1 MALYWND
8 IRNFAGKLTLP
19 RLWNAGKILSS
30 YYLSRWTGKPVQ
42 WGLPFN
48 ISIEPTTTCNLG
60 CPECPSGL
68 RSFTRPTGNLEF
80 ELYKKVLDD
89 CKDHLIYQYFYFQ
102 GEPYMH
108 PQFLD
113 LVKLANENKVYSV
126 TSTNAHFLT
135 DRKAKE
141 TVESGLD
148 RIIISLDGTDQE
160 TYEQYRVNGKMDKVI
175 EGTKRLVEWKT
186 KLKSPTPH
194 IILQFLV
201 VKPNEHQIDEVKA
214 MGVELGV
221 DEVKLKTAQIYDYAK
236 GSPLIPENEQY
247 SRYAKQPDGTYQI
260 KSAWH
265 DHCWKL
271 WHACVVTWDGRV
283 VPCCFDKDASHQMG
297 DLRKHRLSEIW
308 WDRDYAAFRGQ
319 VLKGRSEVEMCR
331 NCTEGLEVWG

>member
-8 IRNFAGKLTLP
+8 IRNFASKLTLP

-68 RSFTRPTGNLEF
+68 RSFTRPTGNLELD
-80 ELYKKVLDD
+80 LYKKVLED

-108 PQFLD
+108 PQFLA
-113 LVKLANENKVYSV
+113 LVKLANEHKVYSV

-160 TYEQYRVNGKMDKVI
+160 TYEQYRVNGKMDKVL
-175 EGTKRLVEWKT
+175 EGTRRLVEWKA
-186 KLKSPTPH
+186 KLKSATPH

-214 MGVELGV
+214 LGVELGV
-221 DEVKLKTAQIYDYAK
+221 DEVKLKTAQIYDYEN
-236 GSPLIPENEQY
+236 GSPLIPENEKY
-247 SRYAKQPDGTYQI
+247 SRYARQPDGTYRI

-265 DHCWKL
+265 NHCWKL

-297 DLRKHRLSEIW
+297 DLRKHSLKEVWWNSE
-308 WDRDYAAFRGQ
+308 YAAFRRQ
-319 VLKGRSEVEMCR
+319 VLKGRKEVEMCR